1 MYVCT
6 VRTACNMFGS
16 FDICLDPAMQI
27 SAVIDCIKQC
37 EHNKLNRQTDWKI
50 FKQRVQKY
58 STYIYKY
65 KPK

>member
-27 SAVIDCIKQC
+27 SVVIDCIKQC
-37 EHNKLNRQTDWKI
+37 ERNKLNRQTDWENI
-50 FKQRVQKY
+50 
-58 STYIYKY
+58 
-65 KPK
+65 